1 MAFRF
6 VFCLFAITVARTVAQ
21 PGAGYTHEELQTLTK
36 FRQQHRQAPDTLCMA
51 RVHADQHPVARRS
64 VIFLALERRTLDGR
78 LCAAAF
84 VQNRQ
89 VYTGCADVPN
99 PDGVSGRPWCYVES
113 QVHVLLVHGHNLGMR
128 ADSYVTAVVG
138 RRRSRCVGIL
148 WCCVVQQSSV
158 PEVVTVIRVC
168 VCGSS
173 APVANYDA
181 ARAVAKR
188 VLAAK
193 AQEVQSYTA
202 RLHKAQQAAENAL
215 DM

>member
-1 MAFRF
+1 MLRSA
-6 VFCLFAITVARTVAQ
+6 
-21 PGAGYTHEELQTLTK
+21 TK
-36 FRQQHRQAPDTLCMA
+36 FSAGSCYS
-51 RVHADQHPVARRS
+51 HP
-64 VIFLALERRTLDGR
+64 
-78 LCAAAF
+78 C
-84 VQNRQ
+84 
-89 VYTGCADVPN
+89 
-99 PDGVSGRPWCYVES
+99 
-113 QVHVLLVHGHNLGMR
+113 
-128 ADSYVTAVVG
+128 
-138 RRRSRCVGIL
+138 
-148 WCCVVQQSSV
+148 
-158 PEVVTVIRVC
+158 VC